1 MAYVMHQFMFWGWK
15 SCTDEPNGGIC
26 PIVCIIRKTSFWWV
40 AAACLEEVRHFWP
53 SVITADTPAL
63 GTGLRLPD
71 GDRLLVLDLIVDGEG
86 VQDENLL
93 EWISP
98 GSSGKD
104 PTWLQ
109 VLTGFSKGWYRG
121 VRSQPGSAGR
131 VLSSL
136 GSERIAWEKM
146 GAYTFKIW
154 VRKPEPLPCWDP
166 WRATFS
172 HCVYGK
178 QQLVMLSN

>member
-71 GDRLLVLDLIVDGEG
+71 GDGLLVLDLTVDGEG

-93 EWISP
+93 EWILP

-104 PTWLQ
+104 LTQLQ
-109 VLTGFSKGWYRG
+109 VLIF
-121 VRSQPGSAGR
+121 QR
-131 VLSSL
+131 VVQGGKKPAWLCREGALLSRKRKDCL
-136 GSERIAWEKM
+136 GED
-146 GAYTFKIW
+146 GGLHF
-154 VRKPEPLPCWDP
+154 
-166 WRATFS
+166 
-172 HCVYGK
+172 
-178 QQLVMLSN
+178 